1 MMEYSKVGD
10 MAYVEFSPIDIY
22 SHFSEWHYEGIYS
35 VRNIVMCN
43 YLYL

>member
-1 MMEYSKVGD
+1 MIEFDKVYD
-10 MAYVEFSPIDIY
+10 MAYVEFPPIKIY
-22 SHFSEWHYEGIYS
+22 KCFNDRWYSGIYS

>member
-10 MAYVEFSPIDIY
+10 MAYVEFSPISIY
-22 SHFSEWHYEGIYS
+22 RCFNDTWYKEIYS
-35 VRNIVMCN
+35 VRNTVMCN

>member
-1 MMEYSKVGD
+1 MIEYSKIYD
-10 MAYVEFSPIDIY
+10 MAYVKYPPIGIF